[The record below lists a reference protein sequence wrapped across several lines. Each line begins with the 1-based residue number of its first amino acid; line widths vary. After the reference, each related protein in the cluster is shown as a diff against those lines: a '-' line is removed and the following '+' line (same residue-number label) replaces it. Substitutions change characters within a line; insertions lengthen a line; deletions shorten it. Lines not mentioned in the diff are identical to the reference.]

1 MDKDVR
7 IKQLKEENA
16 ALRKRIA
23 ELEAKIAS
31 LTRNS
36 STSSKPPSSDITKPP
51 KSSGGGGGPKR
62 SFKKRKPESRRIDP
76 APFPEDRIDHRY
88 DYFFEA
94 PGELVALNEYR
105 SFQQV
110 ELIDNPFR
118 ITEHRCRVYLDPVTG
133 NRVLANLPTELR
145 RGGLLGPKLTA
156 WIGYL
161 KSVSRCSYTQIG
173 AMLQE
178 VFDLPVSRGLLAKA
192 VRKLGDATAPV
203 YDELCARLPNEP
215 VLNIDETGHTDR
227 GTLMW
232 TWCFRSPHFTVYR
245 ISPSRGSQVLTEML
259 GESFSGVIGCDCFSA
274 YLKFAGSTDVELQL
288 CLAHLIRDA
297 RYLTTLQAPWTRR
310 FGETVLDIFTRVFRL
325 YHRRDE
331 LCARVYRRR
340 MDKLREEL
348 VRKARAARCGG
359 EAATLAKRIVAQ
371 ASRWFT
377 FMKHPELEPTNNLA
391 ERALRPIV
399 IARKLTQGTR
409 GPKGQRQAERLWSV
423 IETARQQNVPV
434 FAFLARALGAHL
446 NKVQAPVLVV

>member
-7 IKQLKEENA
+7 IQQLEEQNA
-16 ALRKRIA
+16 ALRKRVA

-31 LTRNS
+31 LTKNS

-51 KSSGGGGGPKR
+51 KSGGVGGRKK
-62 SFKKRKPESRRIDP
+62 SFKKRKPKRRRIDP
-76 APFPEDRIDHRY
+76 APFPEERVDETF
-88 DYFFEA
+88 DYFFTV
-94 PGELVALNEYR
+94 PGDLVALDEYR

-133 NRVLANLPTELR
+133 RRVLADLPPELR

-173 AMLQE
+173 AMLEE
-178 VFDLPVSRGLLAKA
+178 VFDLPLSRGLLAKA
-192 VRKLGDATAPV
+192 VSKLGDATAPI
-203 YDELCARLPNEP
+203 YDQLRARLPNEP
-215 VLNIDETGHTDR
+215 VLNIDETGHKDR

-232 TWCFRSPHFTVYR
+232 TWCFRSPDFTVYR

-259 GESFSGVIGCDCFSA
+259 GESFAGVIGCDCFSA
-274 YLKFAGSTDVELQL
+274 YLKFAESSGAELQL

-297 RYLTTLQAPWTRR
+297 RYLTTLNAPWIRR
-310 FGETVLDIFTRVFRL
+310 FGEKILNIFKRIFRL
-325 YHRRDE
+325 YHRRKRFS
-331 LCARVYRRR
+331 AHVYRRR
-340 MDKLREEL
+340 MDRLRDEL
-348 VRKARAARCGG
+348 LRKASAVRCGG

-371 ASRWFT
+371 APRWFT
-377 FMKHPELEPTNNLA
+377 FMKHPVEPTNNLA

-399 IARKLTQGTR
+399 IARKLTHGTR

-423 IETARQQNVPV
+423 IETARQQKVPV

-446 NKVQAPVLVV
+446 KRAAPPVLVV

>member
-1 MDKDVR
+1 MDKDGR
-7 IKQLKEENA
+7 IKQLEAENA

-23 ELEAKIAS
+23 ELETKVAA
-31 LTRNS
+31 LTKNS

-51 KSSGGGGGPKR
+51 KSGGGGGRKR
-62 SFKKRKPESRRIDP
+62 SFKKRKPKRRRIDP
-76 APFPEDRIDHRY
+76 APFPEERVDQTY
-88 DYFFEA
+88 DYFFRA
-94 PGELVALNEYR
+94 PAGLVALDEYR
-105 SFQQV
+105 SFQQA

-133 NRVLANLPTELR
+133 RKVLAPLPPELR

-173 AMLQE
+173 AMLEE
-178 VFDLPVSRGLLAKA
+178 VFGLPVSRGLLAKA
-192 VRKLGDATAPV
+192 VSKMGDATAPI
-203 YDELCARLPNEP
+203 YDQLRARLPNEP
-215 VLNIDETGHTDR
+215 VLNIDETGHKDR

-232 TWCFRSPHFTVYR
+232 TWCFRSPDFTVYR

-259 GESFSGVIGCDCFSA
+259 GESFAGVIGCDCFSA
-274 YLKFAGSTDVELQL
+274 YLKFAESSGAELQL

-297 RYLTTLQAPWTRR
+297 RYLTTLHAPWIRR
-310 FGETVLDIFTRVFRL
+310 FGEKILNIFKRVFRL
-325 YHRRDE
+325 YHRRKT
-331 LCARVYRRR
+331 LSARVYRRR
-340 MDKLREEL
+340 MDRLRDEL
-348 VRKARAARCGG
+348 VRQARTARCGG

-371 ASRWFT
+371 APRWFT
-377 FMKHPELEPTNNLA
+377 FMKHPVEPTNNLA

-423 IETARQQNVPV
+423 IETARQQKVPV
-434 FAFLARALGAHL
+434 FAFLARTLDAHL
-446 NKVQAPVLVV
+446 KRAAPPVLVV

>member
-7 IKQLKEENA
+7 IQQLESENT

-31 LTRNS
+31 LSKNS
-36 STSSKPPSSDITKPP
+36 SNSSKPPSSDITKPP
-51 KSSGGGGGPKR
+51 NLGGGGGRSKR
-62 SFKKRKPESRRIDP
+62 FKKRKPESRRIDP
-76 APFPEDRIDHRY
+76 APFPEERVDRSY

-94 PGELVALNEYR
+94 PGALVALDEYR

-118 ITEHRCRVYLDPVTG
+118 ITEHRCRVYLDLVTG
-133 NRVLANLPTELR
+133 NKVLASLPPEIR
-145 RGGLLGPKLTA
+145 RGGLLGPRLTA

-161 KSVSRCSYTQIG
+161 KSVSNCSYTQIG
-173 AMLQE
+173 AMLEE
-178 VFDLPVSRGLLAKA
+178 VFDLPISRGLLAKA
-192 VRKLGDATAPV
+192 VRKTGDATAQI
-203 YDELCARLPNEP
+203 YDQLCARLPNEP
-215 VLNIDETGHTDR
+215 RLNIDETGHQDR

-232 TWCFRSPHFTVYR
+232 TWCFRSPKLTVYR

-259 GESFSGVIGCDCFSA
+259 GESFGGVIGSDCFSA
-274 YLKFAGSTDVELQL
+274 YLKYAGSTNVELQL

-297 RYLTTLQAPWTRR
+297 RYLTTLPAPWTRR
-310 FGETVLDIFTRVFRL
+310 FGEKLLNVLTRVFRL

-331 LCARVYRRR
+331 LGARVYRRR
-340 MDKLREEL
+340 MDTLREEL

-359 EAATLAKRIVAQ
+359 EAATLAKRIVKQ

-377 FMKHPELEPTNNLA
+377 FVKHAEVEPTNNLA

-409 GPKGQRQAERLWSV
+409 GPRGQRQAERLWTV

-434 FAFLARALGAHL
+434 FAFLARALDAHL
-446 NKVQAPVLVV
+446 RKTVAPVLLV

>member
-1 MDKDVR
+1 MNKDVR
-7 IKQLKEENA
+7 LKQLENENA

-31 LTRNS
+31 LTKNS
-36 STSSKPPSSDITKPP
+36 SNSSKPPSSDITKPP
-51 KSSGGGGGPKR
+51 KSGGGGGRKR

-76 APFPEDRIDHRY
+76 APFPQDRVDRSY
-88 DYFFEA
+88 DYFFKA
-94 PGELVALNEYR
+94 PGDLVALDEYR

-110 ELIDNPFR
+110 ELIDHPFR

-133 NRVLANLPTELR
+133 NKVLAHLPPELR

-173 AMLQE
+173 AMLEE
-178 VFDLPVSRGLLAKA
+178 VFDLPLSRGLLAKA
-192 VRKLGDATAPV
+192 VRKMGDATAPI
-203 YDELCARLPNEP
+203 YDELCAMLPNEP
-215 VLNIDETGHTDR
+215 VLNIDETGHKDR
-227 GTLMW
+227 GTRMW

-245 ISPSRGSQVLTEML
+245 ISPSRGSQVLTAML
-259 GESFSGVIGCDCFSA
+259 GESFRGVIGCDCFSA
-274 YLKFAGSTDVELQL
+274 YLKFAAETDIELQL
-288 CLAHLIRDA
+288 CLAHLIRDT
-297 RYLTTLQAPWTRR
+297 RYLTTLSAPWIRR
-310 FGETVLDIFTRVFRL
+310 FGEKVLGIFKRIFRL
-325 YHRRDE
+325 YHRRDT
-331 LCARVYRRR
+331 LNDRVYRRR

-348 VRKARAARCGG
+348 VKTAKAARCGG
-359 EAATLAKRIVAQ
+359 EAATLAKRIVTQ
-371 ASRWFT
+371 APRWFT
-377 FMKHPELEPTNNLA
+377 FMKYPQVEPTNNLA

-434 FAFLARALGAHL
+434 FAFLARALNAHL
-446 NKVQAPVLVV
+446 KKAKAPVLIV

>member
-7 IKQLKEENA
+7 IRELEEENA
-16 ALRKRIA
+16 RLRKQVA
-23 ELEAKIAS
+23 QLEAKVAS
-31 LTRNS
+31 LSKNS
-36 STSSKPPSSDITKPP
+36 SNSSKPPSSDITKPP
-51 KSSGGGGGPKR
+51 ASGGGGGRKK

-76 APFPEDRIDHRY
+76 APFPQDRVDESF
-88 DYFFEA
+88 DYFFTA
-94 PGELVALNEYR
+94 PGELVPLKEYR

-110 ELIDNPFR
+110 ELISNPFR

-133 NRVLANLPTELR
+133 EKVLATLPPELR

-173 AMLQE
+173 AMLDE
-178 VFDLPVSRGLLAKA
+178 IFGLPISRGLLVKA
-192 VRKLGDATAPV
+192 VRKMGDATAPI

-215 VLNIDETGHTDR
+215 VLNIDETGHKDR

-232 TWCFRSPHFTVYR
+232 TWCFRSPNFTVYR
-245 ISPSRGSQVLTEML
+245 ISSSRGSQVLTEML
-259 GESFSGVIGCDCFSA
+259 GESFGGVIGCDCFSA
-274 YLKFAGSTDVELQL
+274 YLKFAESSNVELQL

-297 RYLTTLQAPWTRR
+297 RFLTTLAAPWTRR
-310 FGETVLDIFTRVFRL
+310 FGEKVLALFTRVFRL
-325 YHRRDE
+325 YHRRNE
-331 LCARVYRRR
+331 LDARVYRRR
-340 MDKLREEL
+340 MDTLRQEL
-348 VRKARAARCGG
+348 VTKAKAVQCGG

-377 FMKHPELEPTNNLA
+377 FMKHPQVEPTNNLA

-423 IETARQQNVPV
+423 IETARQRNVPV
-434 FAFLARALGAHL
+434 FAFLIRALEAHL
-446 NKVQAPVLVV
+446 KKAAHPVLVI